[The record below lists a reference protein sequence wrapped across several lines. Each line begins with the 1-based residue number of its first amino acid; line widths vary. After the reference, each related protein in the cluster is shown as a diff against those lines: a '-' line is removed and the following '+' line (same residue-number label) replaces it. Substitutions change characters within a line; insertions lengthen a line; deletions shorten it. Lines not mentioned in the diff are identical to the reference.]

1 MNSWRTTLVGFLT
14 AAAIISTQLSAL
26 MDSDPNTT
34 FSLEAV
40 FAALGAL
47 GIGIFAR
54 DNKVTSE
61 QAGAVTPTEP

>member
-1 MNSWRTTLVGFLT
+1 MKSWRTTLVGFLT
-14 AAAIISTQLSAL
+14 AAAIIATQVAYLF
-26 MDSDPNTT
+26 DSDANTT

-54 DNKVTSE
+54 DNSVTSE
-61 QAGAVTPTEP
+61 QAGAVPPSNP